1 VRLHR
6 FFFFL
11 LLFLLPT
18 QLGKHFWPSSSLVF
32 GIRVDY
38 LSPTIYLTDI
48 LLFLVLGLWIIENL
62 KGLKK
67 IKKQK
72 FRSAFLIFLFSIFL
86 ILNCLFAKNKE
97 AAFYKLF
104 KFFEF
109 FLFGFYI
116 FKEKISFKDC
126 SLPILFSLFYSS
138 LISIFQFFN
147 QSSLGEVFYWLG
159 ERNFN
164 IQTPGISLGDFFGK
178 LFLRP
183 YGTFSHP
190 NSMAGF
196 FLVSS
201 IFVLFADF
209 GKSFLLKGLKL
220 LTLFFG
226 FLAII
231 FSFSQAVW
239 LVGFLLG
246 VWYFALLKIKKLR
259 ENSFFRKIFNPSYFF
274 LILFFLVFVFSFFRF
289 FEDES
294 FVKRVQLIEVAILM
308 IKNNL
313 IAGVGL
319 NNFVFRLPDFWQT
332 GSLRFLQPVHN
343 IYLLVF
349 AETGLVGLVCFFWF
363 LFLTFRKSLFLPRAL
378 FISLIIILSLGLFDH
393 YWLTLQQ
400 NQLLAV
406 LVFGLIWGGQKG
418 LNFK

>member
-1 VRLHR
+1 MRLHR

-48 LLFLVLGLWIIENL
+48 LLFLVLVLWIIENL
-62 KGLKK
+62 KELKK
-67 IKKQK
+67 IKQQK
-72 FRSAFLIFLFSIFL
+72 LRNAFLIFLFSVFL
-86 ILNCLFAKNKE
+86 VLNCLFAKNKE
-97 AAFYKLF
+97 AAFYRLF
-104 KFFEF
+104 KVFAFS
-109 FLFGFYI
+109 LFGFYI

-147 QSSLGEVFYWLG
+147 QSSLGGFFYWLG
-159 ERNFN
+159 ERDFN

-201 IFVLFADF
+201 VFVLFTDF

-220 LTLFFG
+220 LTLFSG
-226 FLAII
+226 FLTII
-231 FSFSQAVW
+231 FSFSQAAW

-246 VWYFALLKIKKLR
+246 VWYFAVLKIKKLK
-259 ENSFFRKIFNPSYFF
+259 ENSFFRKIFNFSYFF
-274 LILFFLVFVFSFFRF
+274 LILFFGFFAFSVFRF
-289 FEDES
+289 FKDES

-319 NNFVFRLPDFWQT
+319 NNFVFRLPDFWQN
-332 GSLRFLQPVHN
+332 SSFRLLQPVHN

-349 AETGLVGLVCFFWF
+349 AETGLVGLVGFFWF
-363 LFLTFRKSLFLPRAL
+363 LFLTVRKSLFLPRAL
-378 FISLIIILSLGLFDH
+378 FISLIIILSLGIFDH

-406 LVFGLIWGGQKG
+406 LVFGLIWGGQKD